1 MSVVLG
7 TGATFVKKN
16 PGLAA
21 RVGSFDP
28 EVHLLTFPTLEPY
41 SFKDIELDLSH
52 VISY

>member
-7 TGATFVKKN
+7 TGTTFVKKN

-28 EVHLLTFPTLEPY
+28 AGTSTYFPYFRAILVQRY
-41 SFKDIELDLSH
+41 
-52 VISY
+52 

>member
-21 RVGSFDP
+21 RIGSFNP
-28 EVHLLTFPTLEPY
+28 AGSSTYFPYFRAILVQIY
-41 SFKDIELDLSH
+41 
-52 VISY
+52 